1 MNEIVSKFLLA
12 VYKVMSKIH
21 LRQPRLIYNTCT
33 PFTKNKERMQKFKET
48 GDSRYIYQNDL
59 DKAYFQHDMAYKD
72 FKDTSRRKASDKIL
86 RDKAFNIAKNR
97 NYDGYQRGLASTVYS
112 FVDKKFYGSG
122 VKSEITSKQQL
133 VISKIITQTNCLK
146 V

>member
-21 LRQPRLIYNTCT
+21 LTQPRLTYNTCT

-72 FKDTSRRKASDKIL
+72 FKDISRRKASDKIL
-86 RDKAFNIAKNR
+86 RDKAFNIAKNW
-97 NYDGYQRGLASTVYS
+97 NYDGYQRGLTSMVYG
-112 FVDKKFYGSG
+112 FVDKKFYASG
-122 VKSEITSKQQL
+122 AKSEITSKQQL
-133 VISKIITQTNCLK
+133 AISKIITQTNCLK

>member
-1 MNEIVSKFLLA
+1 
-12 VYKVMSKIH
+12 
-21 LRQPRLIYNTCT
+21 
-33 PFTKNKERMQKFKET
+33 
-48 GDSRYIYQNDL
+48 
-59 DKAYFQHDMAYKD
+59 MAYKD
-72 FKDTSRRKASDKIL
+72 FKDISRRKASDKIL
-86 RDKAFNIAKNR
+86 RDKEFNTAKNR
-97 NYDGYQRGLASTVYS
+97 NYDGYQRGLASVVYS

>member
-12 VYKVMSKIH
+12 VYKVMSKIY
-21 LRQPRLIYNTCT
+21 LTQPGFTYNTCT

-59 DKAYFQHDMAYKD
+59 DKAYFQNDMAYKD
-72 FKDTSRRKASDKIL
+72 FKDISRRKASDKIL
-86 RDKAFNIAKNR
+86 RDKAFNTAKNR
-97 NYDGYQRGLASTVYS
+97 NYDGYQRGLASMVYS

-122 VKSEITSKQQL
+122 VKSKITSKQL

>member
-21 LRQPRLIYNTCT
+21 LTQPGFTYNTCT
-33 PFTKNKERMQKFKET
+33 PFTKNKERMQKFRET

-72 FKDTSRRKASDKIL
+72 FKDISRRKASDKIL
-86 RDKAFNIAKNR
+86 RDKAFNIAKNW
-97 NYDGYQRGLASTVYS
+97 NYDGYQRGLASMVYS
-112 FVDKKFYGSG
+112 FVDKKFYAGG
-122 VKSEITSKQQL
+122 AKSEIMSKQQL
-133 VISKIITQTNCLK
+133 AISKIITQK
-146 V
+146 MKK

>member
-21 LRQPRLIYNTCT
+21 LTQPRLTYNTCT
-33 PFTKNKERMQKFKET
+33 PFTKNKERMQKSKET

-72 FKDTSRRKASDKIL
+72 FKDISRRKASDKIL

-97 NYDGYQRGLASTVYS
+97 NYDGYQRGLASMVYS
-112 FVDKKFYGSG
+112 FVDKKIYGSG

-133 VISKIITQTNCLK
+133 AISKIITQTNCLK